1 MVRREE
7 HPTHQWT
14 GGLLAEVVV
23 WTHLQYGT
31 AEGGGGSWSRSAR
44 SWAKLRTADHRTH
57 QWRGD
62 ALEEARKAFLA
73 CDGHQR
79 VKGGPVSSVWRRVLE
94 PVFHLIQQMVMVA
107 LGQSELKQIEKGA
120 KEGTKKGRTYRCQ
133 MEIRRRDP
141 RCLQRCQR
149 ENRPLGQV
157 CALGRR
163 RRRYISHSALEINL
177 AAHHF
182 HRLASPKSTS
192 SGWTRW
198 ATPAHWLLRSAWRHF
213 PVGSSAVFPHLGV
226 H

>member
-1 MVRREE
+1 M
-7 HPTHQWT
+7 WC
-14 GGLLAEVVV
+14 
-23 WTHLQYGT
+23 
-31 AEGGGGSWSRSAR
+31 RSAR

-62 ALEEARKAFLA
+62 ALEEPGKAFLA

-120 KEGTKKGRTYRCQ
+120 KGGTKKGRTYRCQ

-163 RRRYISHSALEINL
+163 CRRYISHSTFGINL

-198 ATPAHWLLRSAWRHF
+198 ATPAIVFFVPRGGISRLAHPLSSLTSEYTDHLVARQSGDNLHGQQHRF
-213 PVGSSAVFPHLGV
+213 PSCSTVSP
-226 H
+226 